1 MTSTERP
8 ADELV
13 PGLILTQLFRAE
25 ADFLSAVTVTL
36 ATWGRRPEGEVR
48 LRLSREPHDLKPRLR
63 SWTSVFGSR
72 QRSYY
77 HALKNQHREPLV
89 DLTLAADEIAD
100 NMSVTLHLPKPVVR
114 SGDLLNLT
122 IEAVGSRPG
131 AATTAWLSSGAERIG
146 GHVALYCRQFDQLEY
161 GLRASATY
169 IPLMADTPVPTHLM
183 WSPVTQCNLNCVHCI
198 SRDTRKTVQR
208 LPETIRDQIR
218 SWATAGHLKELACDY
233 SGDILWADARHG
245 GELDFLIGLDVPFV
259 IDTNGTHLTP
269 EASERL
275 SRSKLDHLS
284 ISLDAATDE
293 TFRRVR
299 KGAPPLAD
307 VIENVRSTVEARGRV
322 GGTHRI
328 AISYVLMRSN
338 IDEFPDFLRL
348 AQSVGVEIVYVR
360 HLMAFTPE
368 METESL
374 WHERERFNAVRS
386 DWIALAKDLGINHFF
401 LPEPFGTE
409 EVGERRHCSIP
420 WRGAGVLG
428 NGDVLACCVPGLKM
442 GNLHENTMEEIWNGP
457 RYQELR
463 WSVNSPNPPPSCRT
477 CPFVRDINDPDSYL
491 IHGAKARLAA

>member
-1 MTSTERP
+1 MMSTERP

-13 PGLILTQLFRAE
+13 PGVILTQLFRAE
-25 ADFLSAVTVTL
+25 ADFLSAVTVGL
-36 ATWGRRPEGEVR
+36 ATWGRKPEGEVR
-48 LRLSREPHDLKPRLR
+48 LRLSRVPRDLKPRLR

-72 QRSYY
+72 QRSYF
-77 HALKNQHREPLV
+77 HALKDEHQELLV
-89 DLTLAADEIAD
+89 ELTLATEEIAD
-100 NMSVTLHLPKPVVR
+100 NMEVTLNLPRPDVR
-114 SGDLLNLT
+114 FGDLLTLS
-122 IEAVGSRPG
+122 IEAVGSRAG
-131 AATTAWLSSGAERIG
+131 AAATAWLSSGAERLQ
-146 GHVALYCRQFDQLEY
+146 GHVALYCRQYNQLQY
-161 GLRASATY
+161 GLRARVTY
-169 IPLMADTPVPTHLM
+169 TPLTADTPVPTHLM

-198 SRDTRKTVQR
+198 SRDTRKSVQR
-208 LPETIRDQIR
+208 LPESIRDQIR
-218 SWATAGHLKELACDY
+218 SWAAAGHLKELACDY
-233 SGDILWADARHG
+233 SGDILWADARYG

-259 IDTNGTHLTP
+259 IDTNGTHLTR

-307 VIENVRSTVEARGRV
+307 VIENVRATVEARERI

-348 AQSVGVEIVYVR
+348 ASAVGVEIVYVR

-368 METESL
+368 MEEESL

-386 DWIALAKDLGINHFF
+386 DWIALAKELGINHFF
-401 LPEPFGTE
+401 LPEPFGME

-442 GNLHENTMEEIWNGP
+442 GNLHDNTMEEIWNGA

-491 IHGAKARLAA
+491 IHGAKARLGP